1 MNNKISLLEKK
12 IGINFKDKKLLI
24 KSLTHKSFN
33 SNNNYE
39 KLEFLGD
46 RVLGLIISKTLLE
59 IFPEDKEG
67 SLDKKLA
74 SLVNRKKCCEISKKL
89 NLENFIVTG
98 NARSKKNKIE
108 DKIISDACE
117 ALIGAIYLDQGLS
130 SAENVQR
137 PQPESGSLQKIRVPM
152 KLAFLFLIFFSWF
165 YLRKKLRNTAG
176 QRFPWIDWFLGIM
189 ICLYGLILLFMI
201 LGLEQRRAGLMSAG
215 CVIAGVCF
223 VLAWSRKRVKSK
235 S

>member
-1 MNNKISLLEKK
+1 MSNKISLLEKK

-46 RVLGLIISKTLLE
+46 RVLGLVISKTLLE

-89 NLENFIVTG
+89 SLENYIVTG
-98 NARSKKNKIE
+98 NIRSKKNKIE
-108 DKIISDACE
+108 DKIVSDACE

-130 SAENVQR
+130 SVEKFILKFWKSSLNLNIKDQVDAKTKLQEYSLKKFKILPKYKLLSNTGPRHKPVFKIGVSIESSKSFNASGHSKKDAE
-137 PQPESGSLQKIRVPM
+137 QK
-152 KLAFLFLIFFSWF
+152 AAALFL
-165 YLRKKLRNTAG
+165 KK
-176 QRFPWIDWFLGIM
+176 I
-189 ICLYGLILLFMI
+189 GL
-201 LGLEQRRAGLMSAG
+201 
-215 CVIAGVCF
+215 
-223 VLAWSRKRVKSK
+223 
-235 S
+235 

>member
-59 IFPEDKEG
+59 IFPNDNEG

-98 NARSKKNKIE
+98 NTRSKKNKIE

-130 SAENVQR
+130 SVEKFILKFWK
-137 PQPESGSLQKIRVPM
+137 SSLNLNIKEPVDAKTKLQEYSLKKI
-152 KLAFLFLIFFSWF
+152 
-165 YLRKKLRNTAG
+165 
-176 QRFPWIDWFLGIM
+176 
-189 ICLYGLILLFMI
+189 
-201 LGLEQRRAGLMSAG
+201 
-215 CVIAGVCF
+215 
-223 VLAWSRKRVKSK
+223 
-235 S
+235 

>member
-1 MNNKISLLEKK
+1 MNIEISILEKK
-12 IGINFKDKKLLI
+12 IGVNFKDKKLLI

-59 IFPEDKEG
+59 IFPDDKEG

-98 NARSKKNKIE
+98 NKRSKKNKIE

-130 SAENVQR
+130 SVEKFILKFWKI
-137 PQPESGSLQKIRVPM
+137 SL
-152 KLAFLFLIFFSWF
+152 
-165 YLRKKLRNTAG
+165 N
-176 QRFPWIDWFLGIM
+176 
-189 ICLYGLILLFMI
+189 
-201 LGLEQRRAGLMSAG
+201 
-215 CVIAGVCF
+215 
-223 VLAWSRKRVKSK
+223 
-235 S
+235 

>member
-59 IFPEDKEG
+59 IFPEDNEG

-89 NLENFIVTG
+89 NLENFIVIG
-98 NARSKKNKIE
+98 NAKSKKNKIE

-130 SAENVQR
+130 SAEKFILKLWKSSLNLNIKDPVDAKTKLQEYSLKKYKTL
-137 PQPESGSLQKIRVPM
+137 PKYKLLSSTGPHHKPLFKIAVSIKNSKIFHASGHSKKDAEQK
-152 KLAFLFLIFFSWF
+152 A
-165 YLRKKLRNTAG
+165 AA
-176 QRFPWIDWFLGIM
+176 
-189 ICLYGLILLFMI
+189 LILKKI
-201 LGLEQRRAGLMSAG
+201 GL
-215 CVIAGVCF
+215 
-223 VLAWSRKRVKSK
+223 
-235 S
+235 

>member
-1 MNNKISLLEKK
+1 MNIKISLLEKK

-24 KSLTHKSFN
+24 KSLTHKSFS

-59 IFPEDKEG
+59 IFPEDNEG

-74 SLVNRKKCCEISKKL
+74 SLVNRKKCCEISKIL
-89 NLENFIVTG
+89 HLENFIVTG
-98 NARSKKNKIE
+98 NTRSKKNKIE

-130 SAENVQR
+130 SAEKFILKLWKSSLNLNIKDQVDAKTKLQEYSLKKYKTL
-137 PQPESGSLQKIRVPM
+137 PKYKLLSSIGPHHKPVFKIAVSIENSKIFNASGYSKKDPEQK
-152 KLAFLFLIFFSWF
+152 AAALFL
-165 YLRKKLRNTAG
+165 KK
-176 QRFPWIDWFLGIM
+176 
-189 ICLYGLILLFMI
+189 
-201 LGLEQRRAGLMSAG
+201 
-215 CVIAGVCF
+215 
-223 VLAWSRKRVKSK
+223 
-235 S
+235 